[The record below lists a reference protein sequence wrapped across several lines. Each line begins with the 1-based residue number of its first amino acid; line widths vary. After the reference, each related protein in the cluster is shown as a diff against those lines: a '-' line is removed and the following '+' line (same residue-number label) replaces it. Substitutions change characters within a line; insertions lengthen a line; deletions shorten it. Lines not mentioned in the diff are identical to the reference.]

1 MFNSSMYPF
10 RSCQFEFLLGA
21 FSNDSVITDA
31 SCMLSRCIRLAM
43 VFPKYLKAVGIADR
57 AGQVQK
63 IL

>member
-10 RSCQFEFLLGA
+10 RTCQFEFLLGPS
-21 FSNDSVITDA
+21 SNGSVIIDA

-43 VFPKYLKAVGIADR
+43 VFPKYPKAIGIADR
-57 AGQVQK
+57 AGQIQK